1 MTAERVLLRR
11 IVKVEVSVHFPP
23 LCLSLSSFM
32 HQLEQSHYVQSLLVL
47 LATSVTIKE
56 WHLPA

>member
-1 MTAERVLLRR
+1 VTAEQVLLRM
-11 IVKVEVSVHFPP
+11 IVKEEVSVHFAS
-23 LCLSLSSFM
+23 LCLSLSSFL
-32 HQLEQSHYVQSLLVL
+32 HQLEQSHHVQSLLVL